1 MAGYSAIAHIRL
13 QSAAAV
19 VDIFAATR
27 WMTSMFSLSIVTQ
40 ITATT
45 LIAVKLWL
53 SRTTLPQR
61 DHMKIIWMV
70 VESGAILTASTLGV
84 FVLYLLDFNA
94 GQLVTEI
101 AAQLGVRTIVYS
113 FISIRANLSRYY
125 SAWCQPRLLFEWG

>member
-1 MAGYSAIAHIRL
+1 
-13 QSAAAV
+13 
-19 VDIFAATR
+19 
-27 WMTSMFSLSIVTQ
+27 
-40 ITATT
+40 
-45 LIAVKLWL
+45 
-53 SRTTLPQR
+53 
-61 DHMKIIWMV
+61 MKIIWMV